1 MGGARRRG
9 RRHLGRDWKHRSP
22 FLIVYSNFP
31 PIVDEHEALE
41 NFRTRLPNY
50 PFFFLL
56 SSNTLPLPSRERGSP
71 QFKERQ
77 GPARAFDKS
86 TSILQGPRARPS
98 LLSPLP
104 LFLDSTFAHLDLEKK
119 ISLSLSFSLF
129 LSPQSSDTSSSAL
142 SMALAGRSH
151 SDGFYGADSS
161 EEAAAARYLERLSA
175 PSPAGGGSGGGGGS
189 AARGQGDVIAALR
202 GAAAAAAAAA
212 AADATGVTS
221 SSLPSTSSHVQIS
234 NALYR
239 ANSLVEG
246 CVVGEAFSFFRTE
259 GVENFRRRK
268 QALTLSSSLATW
280 LPPLPPPPPPRK
292 KINHAT

>member
-1 MGGARRRG
+1 
-9 RRHLGRDWKHRSP
+9 
-22 FLIVYSNFP
+22 
-31 PIVDEHEALE
+31 
-41 NFRTRLPNY
+41 
-50 PFFFLL
+50 LL
-56 SSNTLPLPSRERGSP
+56 T
-71 QFKERQ
+71 
-77 GPARAFDKS
+77 S
-86 TSILQGPRARPS
+86 TSK
-98 LLSPLP
+98 
-104 LFLDSTFAHLDLEKK
+104 KK
-119 ISLSLSFSLF
+119 IYLSFSLF

-189 AARGQGDVIAALR
+189 AARGPGDVIAALR

-221 SSLPSTSSHVQIS
+221 SSLPSSSSHVQIS

-292 KINHAT
+292 KINHTT

>member
-1 MGGARRRG
+1 M
-9 RRHLGRDWKHRSP
+9 GRDWKHRSP

-71 QFKERQ
+71 HFKERQ

-119 ISLSLSFSLF
+119 NLSLSLSFSL
-129 LSPQSSDTSSSAL
+129 LSPLTPPPRHSAW
-142 SMALAGRSH
+142 
-151 SDGFYGADSS
+151 
-161 EEAAAARYLERLSA
+161 
-175 PSPAGGGSGGGGGS
+175 PSPA
-189 AARGQGDVIAALR
+189 AATATASTALTARRRRPPRGTSKGCPPRLR
-202 GAAAAAAAAA
+202 PAAAAAAAAGA
-212 AADATGVTS
+212 RLEGKAT
-221 SSLPSTSSHVQIS
+221 
-234 NALYR
+234 
-239 ANSLVEG
+239 
-246 CVVGEAFSFFRTE
+246 
-259 GVENFRRRK
+259 
-268 QALTLSSSLATW
+268 
-280 LPPLPPPPPPRK
+280 
-292 KINHAT
+292 